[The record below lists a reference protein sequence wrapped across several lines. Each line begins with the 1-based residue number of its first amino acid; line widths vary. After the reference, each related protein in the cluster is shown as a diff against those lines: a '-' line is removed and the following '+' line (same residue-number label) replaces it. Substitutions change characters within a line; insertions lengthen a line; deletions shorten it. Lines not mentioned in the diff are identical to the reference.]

1 MPEHRYPY
9 VLCTHRP
16 DAPLEPGYGIC
27 PHVLND
33 GAVVVH
39 FLPADKH
46 TIGMIGCA
54 ECTPEKNPRAENYT
68 LICAH
73 AARENGWAPQA

>member
-1 MPEHRYPY
+1 MPRVRYPY
-9 VLCTHRP
+9 VLCDAHP
-16 DAPLEPGYGIC
+16 NAPLEPGYGIC
-27 PHVLND
+27 PHVLYQK
-33 GAVVVH
+33 ATVIH
-39 FLPADKH
+39 FLAANEN

-54 ECTPEKNPRAENYT
+54 ECTPEKKPGAENYT